1 VRVQMLTSKAVE
13 KEGGARRVYQGG
25 RFYVLPTKEART
37 LIAAGEAIDPDNPP
51 APEQVLGAEPAVEKG
66 DDA

>member
-1 VRVQMLTSKAVE
+1 MLGSKAVE

-25 RFYVLPTKEART
+25 RLYILPTKEAKA

-51 APEQVLGAEPAVEKG
+51 APDPVITADPGADPAAEKG